1 MPASQA
7 CLMAP
12 LRASG
17 EEALMTIGRRH
28 DMIDHM
34 ARDPNKRTGPK
45 IDGRVYLSPIELT
58 LPGRVCVPGS
68 RVFLIRASSQQ
79 PETQMVIA
87 AKGRKT

>member
-1 MPASQA
+1 
-7 CLMAP
+7 MA
-12 LRASG
+12 RRVRIFG
-17 EEALMTIGRRH
+17 TGTDALYV
-28 DMIDHM
+28 M

-79 PETQMVIA
+79 PET
-87 AKGRKT
+87 